1 LLEEKRPEVL
11 VLSTRPAVTAHVR
24 ALLEPDVFLVTEARD
39 VAHALDLVR
48 ASRARTLL
56 LLYPGAE
63 AAPLRAEVAARR
75 PDIDILSVGK
85 PGNALLDGA
94 LGRQRAIAFAT
105 DALHL
110 LASTIE
116 RATNGPPV
124 ADRATQLAE
133 LTCRKLGLSRAH
145 TEASVA
151 TTILW
156 ALAPHLIRF
165 MAGVEVAPAVEGGES
180 LAMRAARAAAA
191 SLRAPWDLD
200 LFLRNV
206 EERWDGRGRPAG
218 AAGEKIPLPA
228 RLAAVIVEWVAS
240 SEGAADKGAVV
251 QRLGTQ
257 AGKDWDPKIVD
268 ALVRVVRDAD
278 YVQRI
283 SQDARGPVAAVV
295 DGDPAASALAEL
307 RLAAAGFSVKTFT
320 DGRAAEEALAATP
333 PDVVVSEV
341 VLPRYDGLSLLLKL
355 RRTPATKAVPFFF
368 VTSTADK
375 ATAAKALKLGATDVV
390 AKPPSWDVLVV
401 KLRDAA
407 SKARPAQPAAAP
419 QAGAVEGDLAEMAL
433 TDLVQ
438 VLAFGRR
445 TATILVSNGALTGSI
460 SLDRGEPAAASL
472 GSASGLEAFCAM
484 AILRKGK
491 FRVDTKAPPQESNL
505 ASFNLEGL
513 LLEAMRRMDEIDK
526 PPPKT

>member
-1 LLEEKRPEVL
+1 
-11 VLSTRPAVTAHVR
+11 
-24 ALLEPDVFLVTEARD
+24 
-39 VAHALDLVR
+39 
-48 ASRARTLL
+48 
-56 LLYPGAE
+56 
-63 AAPLRAEVAARR
+63 
-75 PDIDILSVGK
+75 
-85 PGNALLDGA
+85 
-94 LGRQRAIAFAT
+94 
-105 DALHL
+105 
-110 LASTIE
+110 
-116 RATNGPPV
+116 
-124 ADRATQLAE
+124 
-133 LTCRKLGLSRAH
+133 
-145 TEASVA
+145 
-151 TTILW
+151 
-156 ALAPHLIRF
+156 
-165 MAGVEVAPAVEGGES
+165 MAGVEVAPSVEGGES
-180 LAMRAARAAAA
+180 LPMRAARAAAA
-191 SLRAPWDLD
+191 SLRAPWDID

-228 RLAAVIVEWVAS
+228 RLAAVIVEYVAS

-355 RRTPATKAVPFFF
+355 RRTPATKSVPFFF

-375 ATAAKALKLGATDVV
+375 GTAAKALKLGATDVV
-390 AKPPSWDVLVV
+390 AKPPSWDVLIV

-407 SKARPAQPAAAP
+407 SKRPAQPAAAAP
-419 QAGAVEGDLAEMAL
+419 AGGVEGDLAEMAL

-445 TATILVSNGALTGSI
+445 TATIHVSNGALTGSV
-460 SLDRGEPAAASL
+460 SLDRGEPSAASL
-472 GSASGLEAFCAM
+472 GNASGLEAFCAM

-491 FRVDTKAPPQESNL
+491 FRVDTKAPPQEPNL

-526 PPPKT
+526 PPAPKG